1 MYWGDVQ
8 LTRDGTEYLIFL
20 KDKLTSEVE
29 LIHVMS
35 DWSNLKLS
43 RLQIYR
49 ENEILLLFSSS
60 ILKRDQSLFLN
71 QIHPFIWVL
80 IILQKTLIKV
90 GLKPMQWVLTNSTV

>member
-1 MYWGDVQ
+1 
-8 LTRDGTEYLIFL
+8 
-20 KDKLTSEVE
+20 
-29 LIHVMS
+29 MS
-35 DWSNLKLS
+35 DRSNLKLS

-60 ILKRDQSLFLN
+60 ILKREQSLFLN
-71 QIHPFIWVL
+71 QMHPFIWVL

>member
-35 DWSNLKLS
+35 D
-43 RLQIYR
+43 
-49 ENEILLLFSSS
+49 
-60 ILKRDQSLFLN
+60 
-71 QIHPFIWVL
+71 
-80 IILQKTLIKV
+80 
-90 GLKPMQWVLTNSTV
+90 

>member
-1 MYWGDVQ
+1 MCWGDVQ

-35 DWSNLKLS
+35 DRSNLKLS

-71 QIHPFIWVL
+71 QMYPFIWVL

>member
-1 MYWGDVQ
+1 MCWGDVQ

-20 KDKLTSEVE
+20 KDKLASEVE

-35 DWSNLKLS
+35 DRSNLKLS

-71 QIHPFIWVL
+71 QMHPFIWVL

-90 GLKPMQWVLTNSTV
+90 GLKPMQWVLINSTV